1 MCTVRGGGRSQSVIS
16 VLRKSSVGQAKRDR
30 FVEFVSCVFLGRNEN
45 SCNIFLVI
53 IPLDCYYS
61 LDSIMLIFFVVI
73 SKRSFICTRDFC
85 SLLYGLIHTPVRIK
99 TSLYVVHVHVGLY
112 HMHGRVATFIVCM
125 PFSDHFT
132 VYVIKT

>member
-1 MCTVRGGGRSQSVIS
+1 MC
-16 VLRKSSVGQAKRDR
+16 
-30 FVEFVSCVFLGRNEN
+30 FFGRNEN

-53 IPLDCYYS
+53 IPLDCNYS
-61 LDSIMLIFFVVI
+61 LNSIMLNFFVVI

-99 TSLYVVHVHVGLY
+99 TSLYVVHVHVHVGLY

-125 PFSDHFT
+125 PFFDHFT
-132 VYVIKT
+132 MYVIKT